1 MSNFIDEVEAEI
13 GLKVKF
19 IRCDNAGE
27 NKMTEDRFI
36 KEKRNITFECT
47 ARDTPPQQ
55 NGKVERAFATLYG
68 RIRAMMNYAGITP
81 EKREKIWTE
90 AAATAGK
97 HYCGQERRQMPLL
110 SDLWQDA

>member
-1 MSNFIDEVEAEI
+1 MNKRDQPEVMSNFIDEVEAEI

-81 EKREKIWTE
+81 EKREKIWTA
-90 AAATAGK
+90 AAATATK
-97 HYCGQERRQMPLL
+97 F
-110 SDLWQDA
+110 